1 MRLVI
6 VSGRSGSGKST
17 ALAVLEDNNFY
28 CIDNLPASLLPE
40 LVDRTLLSAELAP
53 ARLAVSIDA
62 RNQPQQLEQV
72 PALLARL
79 QEKHIQFEVLF
90 LDADDESLLKRFSE
104 TRRRHP
110 LTNSER
116 SLPEA
121 LAYERK
127 LLHHLSRAADIKID
141 TSRLNLY
148 QLSDLLKQRLLDK
161 PTSGTAFLLKS
172 FGFKRGL
179 PTDADFVLD
188 VRHLPNP
195 YWQPELRPYSG
206 LQQPVIDYLDQQE
219 EAQEMFDDILHY
231 LQKWLPRVGASNRAY
246 VTIAIGCT
254 GGQHRSVYMVERL
267 AAALRKTV
275 TNIQVRHRDVRSA
288 TKNHD
293 SP

>member
-17 ALAVLEDNNFY
+17 ALAVLEDNDFY

-40 LVDRTLLSAELAP
+40 LIDRTLLSAELAP

-62 RNQPQQLEQV
+62 RNQPQQLEQI
-72 PALLARL
+72 PALLAKLR
-79 QEKHIQFEVLF
+79 EKNIQFEIVY
-90 LDADDESLLKRFSE
+90 LDADDNTLLKRFSE

-110 LTNSER
+110 LTRNER
-116 SLPEA
+116 SLSEA
-121 LAYERK
+121 LAYERE
-127 LLHHLSRAADIKID
+127 LLHHLSCAAHLTID
-141 TSRLNLY
+141 TTQLNLY

-179 PTDADFVLD
+179 PVEADFVLD
-188 VRHLPNP
+188 VRNLPNP

-206 LQQPVIDYLDQQE
+206 MEQPVIDYLNQQE
-219 EAQEMFDDILHY
+219 EVQEMYTDILHY

-267 AAALRKTV
+267 AAALRT
-275 TNIQVRHRDVRSA
+275 TLDNIQVRHRDA
-288 TKNHD
+288 K
-293 SP
+293 PLAKK